1 MFPKRS
7 ISLPNDNDRLTLPT
21 LRYLWEAQGLSS
33 NSLPLLQQQV
43 TSQKPSQEASGGI
56 LPEHTI
62 KNYQSYLPL
71 DAKLREDVISGDTM
85 QDHCRVP
92 HRDSQGCFTLG
103 SGLAFVP
110 LRPENICHPRV
121 AQQPPIT
128 YARSMKKDDVSPIS
142 SSGLLT
148 LHAMEGVN
156 CFAWS

>member
-121 AQQPPIT
+121 AQQPPM
-128 YARSMKKDDVSPIS
+128 RE
-142 SSGLLT
+142 LLCEIYE
-148 LHAMEGVN
+148 EG
-156 CFAWS
+156 